1 MKNLLCYVLDCVVN
15 EQDVDAERI
24 RGIRENE
31 WKELYVLAKMQG
43 VAAVV
48 FEKIKC
54 QPKDVAP
61 PKALAVRWMS
71 HSLNI
76 AKKAKE
82 KIEKSASW
90 AELMSQEGMQTLVLK
105 GGAFSAYYP
114 NPYHREFGDLDCY
127 LFKLKENELCWDG
140 CFEQGNR
147 LSLKSGLHTNVGHYK
162 HSHINYYG
170 LEIENH
176 QFALPIKDG
185 PEMKALERELRRLV
199 SRSEQVHRMGNT
211 HLYMP
216 SADFNALF
224 LIAHAMSHFLY
235 EGLRLRHVL
244 DWALLLKK
252 EQENIDWDNFWM
264 WCDKMKY
271 SKFVGCLNY
280 ICEHQLGMDLPSC
293 VNQHRLVESHL
304 PKKILDDMFEED
316 SLYSK
321 GYKGLHFR
329 MMMIGRYFKNF
340 WKFHEIHERN
350 ACYLLARRM
359 KNYWVKDVKL

>member
-1 MKNLLCYVLDCVVN
+1 
-15 EQDVDAERI
+15 
-24 RGIRENE
+24 
-31 WKELYVLAKMQG
+31 
-43 VAAVV
+43 
-48 FEKIKC
+48 
-54 QPKDVAP
+54 
-61 PKALAVRWMS
+61 MS